1 MLTAPGAV
9 AASRLETETAW
20 AVMVNAGS
28 SITDEEEDLLPE
40 GASEKIYVQVRH
52 WAGACEQSGVTPPSL
67 AAFWGMQP
75 ISRLFATCPLVLVS
89 MYGL

>member
-1 MLTAPGAV
+1 M

-40 GASEKIYVQVRH
+40 GASEKIYVQVRA
-52 WAGACEQSGVTPPSL
+52 AGQV
-67 AAFWGMQP
+67 
-75 ISRLFATCPLVLVS
+75 PLSKV
-89 MYGL
+89 G

>member
-1 MLTAPGAV
+1 MLTTPGAV

-40 GASEKIYVQVRH
+40 GASEKIYVQVGH
-52 WAGACEQSGVTPPSL
+52 WAGASEQSGVMLPSL
-67 AAFWGMQP
+67 AAHQDLQAG
-75 ISRLFATCPLVLVS
+75 
-89 MYGL
+89 

>member
-52 WAGACEQSGVTPPSL
+52 WADASEQSGVMLPGL
-67 AAFWGMQP
+67 AACQELQITSM
-75 ISRLFATCPLVLVS
+75 LFPTC
-89 MYGL
+89 